1 MTVVGMRIALLQ
13 LASPDTESVGAR
25 LARVDRTVLG
35 ERALRDADLL
45 VLPEMWTAGYFSF
58 KQYAER
64 AEPFDGPTLTTARAW
79 ATTLRLFVHLG
90 SFVEVDGTG
99 RLHNSSVVV
108 GPDGSV
114 VARYR
119 KVHLFGYGSQESDLL
134 TPGEDLGLGSVAGP
148 TTGITTCYDLRFPE
162 LFRSLVDEG
171 AEQLVV
177 CAAWPGARLE
187 HWRLFT
193 SVRAVEQQ
201 VNLIACNA
209 VGEQQGVALGGH
221 SRVVAPTGEVLV
233 EAGTDEGF
241 TYTEVDTAFPRRFR
255 AEFPALADRRWP
267 AVPATTPMK
276 EYA

>member
-1 MTVVGMRIALLQ
+1 MQISLLQ
-13 LASPDTESVGAR
+13 LTSPDQESVEDR
-25 LARVDRTVLG
+25 LARVDRMV
-35 ERALRDADLL
+35 RAENSLRDSDLL

-58 KQYAER
+58 EQYAER
-64 AEPFDGPTLTTARAW
+64 AEPFEGPTLSAARGW
-79 ATTLRLFVHLG
+79 ASDLQLFVHLG
-90 SFVEVDGTG
+90 SFVEVDAEG
-99 RLHNSSVVV
+99 RLHNTSAVLA
-108 GPDGSV
+108 PDGRV

-119 KVHLFGYGSQESDLL
+119 KVHLFGYGSCESELL
-134 TPGEDLGLGSVAGP
+134 TPGDGLGVGPVAGP
-148 TTGITTCYDLRFPE
+148 ATGITTCYDLRFPE

-171 AEQLVV
+171 AEQVVV
-177 CAAWPGARLE
+177 CAAWPAARLE

-241 TYTEVDTAFPRRFR
+241 TYADLDLGLPSRFR

-267 AVPATTPMK
+267 ASPASTQSTPMK